1 MVPVDLRNVVSF
13 AFEIKISVNIIVL
26 GVNILSKH
34 RIYRGDIVIIW
45 VAASLSFSDVHVWL
59 WSGLS

>member
-1 MVPVDLRNVVSF
+1 MVSVDLRNVVSF
-13 AFEIKISVNIIVL
+13 AFEIKISVNVIVL
-26 GVNILSKH
+26 GVYILSKH

-59 WSGLS
+59 WSGLP